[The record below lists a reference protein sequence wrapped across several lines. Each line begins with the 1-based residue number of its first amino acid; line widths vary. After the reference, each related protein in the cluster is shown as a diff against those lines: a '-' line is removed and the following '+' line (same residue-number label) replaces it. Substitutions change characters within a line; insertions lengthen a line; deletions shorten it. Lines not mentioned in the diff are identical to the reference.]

1 MRSTMK
7 IVGTMV
13 YEDIEGGFWG
23 IETDD
28 GEKFKP
34 VSGLPESAQEKGQ
47 RVEAEV
53 ERVQV
58 MGISM
63 WGKAV
68 KVNALKAI

>member
-1 MRSTMK
+1 MK

-13 YEDIEGGFWG
+13 YQDLEGGFWG

-28 GEKFKP
+28 GDKYKP
-34 VSGLPESAQEKGQ
+34 VSDLPESTKQKGQ
-47 RVEAEV
+47 RVEADV

-58 MGISM
+58 MGIAM

-68 KVNALKAI
+68 KVNEIKAL